1 MLWGDASADSSPPI
15 TARGNIPPAP
25 FLEEHSQ
32 DTKAY
37 EKEPSLVAMA
47 ELTNAYLANDIAAF
61 EPVLRRYVCMP
72 ATTRRSKAIHATT
85 PRHSY

>member
-47 ELTNAYLANDIAAF
+47 ELTNAYLANATH
-61 EPVLRRYVCMP
+61 LRLSGTGSRICM
-72 ATTRRSKAIHATT
+72 IF
-85 PRHSY
+85 YQLFIFCL